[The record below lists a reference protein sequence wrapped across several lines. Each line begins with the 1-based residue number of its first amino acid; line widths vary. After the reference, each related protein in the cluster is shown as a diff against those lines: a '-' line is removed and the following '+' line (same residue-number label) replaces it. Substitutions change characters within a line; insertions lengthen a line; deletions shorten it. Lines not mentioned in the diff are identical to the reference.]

1 MIVSLLQTRALR
13 TRIAE
18 ARPRLY
24 RIAYAWCHD
33 PYLADDLT
41 QEAMTKSLKSAHQIK
56 DDSVLDAWL
65 FSILNNCL
73 RDHFRRLHPQ
83 TDIEE
88 IMELPADDLTPE
100 QHHAESE
107 LIGRVRCAVAVL
119 PLGQR
124 QVITLIDLEEMSYS
138 AAAQALNIP
147 IGTVMSR
154 LSRARLA
161 LRALLQ
167 ETGASA
173 SLHVVPQKGVS
184 NERT

>member
-13 TRIAE
+13 ARIAE

-24 RIAYAWCHD
+24 RLAYAWCHD
-33 PYLADDLT
+33 AYLADDLA
-41 QEAMTKSLKSAHQIK
+41 QDAMAKGLKSVHQLK
-56 DDSVLDAWL
+56 DAAVLEAWL

-83 TDIEE
+83 TDIDE

-107 LIGRVRCAVAVL
+107 LIGRVRRAVAAL

-124 QVITLIDLEEMSYS
+124 QTVTLIDLEEMSYS
-138 AAAQALNIP
+138 AAAQALGIP
-147 IGTVMSR
+147 MGTVMSR

-161 LRALLQ
+161 LRDLLQ
-167 ETGASA
+167 ETSAPA
-173 SLHVVPQKGVS
+173 SLHVVSPKGSVQ
-184 NERT
+184 